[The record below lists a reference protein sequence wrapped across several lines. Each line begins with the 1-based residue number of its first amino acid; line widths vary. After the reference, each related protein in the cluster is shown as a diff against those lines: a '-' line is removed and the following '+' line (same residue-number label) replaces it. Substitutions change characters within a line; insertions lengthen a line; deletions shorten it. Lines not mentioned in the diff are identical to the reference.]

1 MYIRNMK
8 KIFGNIKFWT
18 GVVVLF
24 AAMSKAFAVDPT
36 ATKYSFEDCQ
46 SSAIPYPSRTVKEL
60 AYPDSLTPVFINHV
74 GRHGARFLSSSKYT
88 TSLLRV
94 LTKADSLR
102 TITPEGRE
110 LMKLCHTIVAKTAG
124 RWGALDSLGMAEQ
137 RAIASRAFMTFR
149 PLFDNTKINA
159 ISSYVP
165 RCIMSMDEFTHQL
178 SRLNNKVEIYTSSGR
193 QNSPLVRPWD
203 SDNDYKSFISS
214 EEWHNVYENFV
225 SSHVPES
232 VAIKALGKA
241 YPFDGDE
248 AKDISL
254 NIYKVV
260 SGCAAMAINVNLKK
274 YFNEEEINALWSV
287 ENLHH
292 YLTHAAS
299 TLSTVP
305 AEMASQL
312 LVNLISTMND
322 AVDGKNEYSVMLRF
336 GHAETLM
343 PLLSLM
349 HLPGCYYM
357 TNYFDTVGLHWRD
370 FYVVP
375 MAANLQLILFRAD
388 SGKYYVRT
396 DLNETPVPLIPG
408 RTTLYTPWEAAREYL
423 TRCLPLHMQI

>member
-1 MYIRNMK
+1 MK
-8 KIFGNIKFWT
+8 RIKIDCRFIVLAVAAIVSGLQ
-18 GVVVLF
+18 LF
-24 AAMSKAFAVDPT
+24 AADPT
-36 ATKYSFEDCQ
+36 ATKYNAVECQ
-46 SSAIPYPSRTVKEL
+46 GSAMPYPERTVKEL
-60 AYPDSLTPVFINHV
+60 AYPDSLTPVFINHI

-94 LTKADSLR
+94 LHKADSLR

-110 LMKLCHTIVAKTAG
+110 LITLCNSVVARTAG

-137 RAIASRAFMTFR
+137 RAIASRAFMAFR

-193 QNSPLVRPWD
+193 QNSQLVRPWD
-203 SDNDYKSFISS
+203 SDSDYKAFMAS
-214 EEWHNVYENFV
+214 EEWHKVYDDFV
-225 SSHVPES
+225 GKVVPES
-232 VAIKALGKA
+232 VALRALGKN

-248 AKDISL
+248 AKDVSMA
-254 NIYKVV
+254 IYKVV
-260 SGCAAMAINVNLKK
+260 SGCGAMSVEVDMKK
-274 YFNEEEINALWSV
+274 YFTQEEMNALWSV

-292 YLTHAAS
+292 YLTHSAS
-299 TLSTVP
+299 TLSTAP
-305 AEMASQL
+305 AEMASHL
-312 LVNLISTMND
+312 LVNLISTMRE
-322 AVDGKNEYSVMLRF
+322 AVEGKNAYSVMLRF

-343 PLLSLM
+343 PLFSLM

-375 MAANLQLILFRAD
+375 MAANLQMILFRSE
-388 SGKYYVRT
+388 SGRYYVRT

-408 RTTLYTPWEAAREYL
+408 RSAIYTPWESAQEYL
-423 TRCLPLHMQI
+423 VRCLPLHMQI